1 MVFYPGQRWISDGE
15 SDQGLGTVMT
25 VEHRF
30 VSIVFTATG
39 ESRQYA
45 IANAPLTRVIF
56 NEGDSIPS
64 HEGWTL
70 TVESI
75 EDIDNLLTY
84 HGKRQDTG
92 EETSLKEVMID
103 HFIKFNKPHDRLLN
117 GQVDRLDWFRLRK
130 DSLKHQHTQQQSPL
144 VGLSGGRVSLIPHQL
159 YIAEEVGCRF
169 APRVLLADEVGLGK
183 TIEAGLII
191 HQQLVT
197 GRAKRILIIVPESL
211 MHQWLVEM
219 LRRFNL
225 HFSIFDSERCQE
237 IKNSEDDVNP
247 FSSEQLVLVNLDF
260 VTKNPEW
267 YEDLISEDW
276 DLMVV
281 ENCDL
286 QEIKCEG

>member
-144 VGLSGGRVSLIPHQL
+144 VGLSRFRFPNLLDASSSLNAARSAQ
-159 YIAEEVGCRF
+159 G
-169 APRVLLADEVGLGK
+169 PR
-183 TIEAGLII
+183 
-191 HQQLVT
+191 
-197 GRAKRILIIVPESL
+197 P
-211 MHQWLVEM
+211 
-219 LRRFNL
+219 
-225 HFSIFDSERCQE
+225 
-237 IKNSEDDVNP
+237 
-247 FSSEQLVLVNLDF
+247 
-260 VTKNPEW
+260 
-267 YEDLISEDW
+267 
-276 DLMVV
+276 
-281 ENCDL
+281 
-286 QEIKCEG
+286 